1 MASPPPLPVIDTGL
15 LNSERDQISQ
25 NLEAVLDFY
34 TREKEKIGPSQRML
48 ERISLWIGKP
58 AYLGF
63 ILLFVLLW
71 ILTNRVLPLHG
82 KTAFDPPPFF
92 WLQGL
97 VGLGALLTA
106 TVVLAKQNRLSR
118 LAEQRAHLD
127 LKVTLLTEQKA
138 AKLIDLLEE
147 LRRDLP
153 DVKDRHDPEAAA
165 LLQSMNPDLVLAALA
180 EDLDLDKHLS
190 AADSDTDATMPE

>member
-1 MASPPPLPVIDTGL
+1 MLPPDPRNAATDA
-15 LNSERDQISQ
+15 EQDQITQ
-25 NLEAVLDFY
+25 NIGAVQDFY
-34 TREKEKIGPSQRML
+34 SREDQKISLSQRLL
-48 ERISLWIGKP
+48 ERVSLAIGTP
-58 AYLGF
+58 IYLGF
-63 ILLFVLLW
+63 ILVVVALW
-71 ILTNRVLPLHG
+71 MLANTVMPHLGLTPL
-82 KTAFDPPPFF
+82 DPAPFF

-106 TVVLAKQNRLSR
+106 TVVLSKQNRLAK

-153 DVKDRHDPEAAA
+153 NVKDRHDPEATA
-165 LLQSMNPDLVLAALA
+165 LLQSMNPDRVLAALD
-180 EDLDLDKHLS
+180 EGHDPQS
-190 AADSDTDATMPE
+190 PEPAPPAGMDHPT

>member
-82 KTAFDPPPFF
+82 KAAFDPPPFF